1 MAQTMKVKITKL
13 EFDWNFPPNDPL
25 PPDHDLYQNIGVV
38 YEVPDQYAEEDAI
51 YEFLTEKVIDTNF
64 PIEDLQWEVVEE

>member
-1 MAQTMKVKITKL
+1 MDHKMNVKITKL
-13 EFDWNFPPNDPL
+13 EFDWNYPPGDPL
-25 PPDHDLYQNIGVV
+25 APDYDLYQNIGVV
-38 YEVPDQYAEEDAI
+38 VEVPDEWAQEDAI